1 MARGDFP
8 SAKQAQFNLRLP
20 DGMRERIAEK
30 ADSSGRSMNSEIVAL
45 LAFAL
50 EENIWER
57 QKFIDTLNFK
67 QHIIDKQMHILFAE
81 IGEKQS
87 LKDAVVY
94 ERALRSSVE
103 NTLSALC
110 QAVLSSGL
118 DDETKNVASR
128 IMASDRT
135 TPTFHDNEAMKS
147 EVVRKVGDSDDID
160 ADWET
165 KLSAEDAAKLAES
178 RQWGKDYE

>member
-20 DGMRERIAEK
+20 SGMRERIAEK

-67 QHIIDKQMHILFAE
+67 QHVIDKQMHILFAE
-81 IGEKQS
+81 AGEKQA
-87 LKDAVVY
+87 LKDAVTY

-103 NTLSALC
+103 NTLAALC
-110 QAVLSSGL
+110 RAVLTSSL
-118 DDETKNVASR
+118 DDETKAVADR
-128 IMASDRT
+128 ILSSDLSS
-135 TPTFHDNEAMKS
+135 PAPHDREALKY
-147 EVVRKVGDSDDID
+147 EVSRKVGDLNDIE

-165 KLSAEDAAKLAES
+165 TLSEDDAEKLAES
-178 RQWGKDYE
+178 RKWGKGYE